1 MPTELAVREKVELS
15 IPTPILDTINHSLA
29 ELFKKNLAE
38 IVDETNRGIELGVT
52 TDENAA
58 SAESAVQQARK
69 TASVIEE
76 IRKQY
81 TRPIDAGKKKL
92 MDEVKRML
100 KPLND
105 SLEILDGMVLD
116 RARKIEAAKE
126 KARREA
132 EEAQRRAEEE
142 ARKREEWNRNI
153 SLSKGGNGEVK
164 PVEPEQVI
172 TPVSQIGMRSTTRTR
187 SIPDLEAIQK
197 AVDEGVRQIIGVRIY
212 PVWKFT
218 VEDAKSVPK
227 EYRRLVRG

>member
-81 TRPIDAGKKKL
+81 TRPIDAGKKNL